1 MDKIYPTVNFIGN
14 KQKITNWMFDFV
26 PSDVEV
32 FLDGFSGG
40 ASVSYE
46 AKKRNFEVVSND
58 VLKINYLISKAL
70 VENNK
75 HKLSEK
81 DIEIIFKGKPI
92 SGYMHKNYSNK
103 NFFPEECMELDLY
116 RKNIDKLSNNYKKAM
131 ALALMRR
138 SMIRKMPYSRFNIK
152 WEKVKQLRDEEYSYK
167 HYKRRR
173 AYHNESFKKHFLSHV
188 DEYNFS
194 IFDNRKNN
202 KAHNKDI
209 FSFINKVEADLIYLD
224 PPYPGTLNRYFE
236 FYGLLDEY
244 VDSKKHVPFTNS
256 FTNKNEALKLFD
268 KLFKLSGDKKYM
280 ILSTGNKSYPD
291 VLILKK
297 LAEEYFK
304 KVSIHEKKH
313 VYKITGK
320 ENKEANKEVLVIG
333 KND

>member
-1 MDKIYPTVNFIGN
+1 MDKLYPTVNFIGN
-14 KQKITNWMFDFV
+14 KEKITNWMFDFV

-46 AKKRNFEVVSND
+46 AKKRNFEVISND

-81 DIEIIFKGKPI
+81 DIELIFNGKPI

-131 ALALMRR
+131 ALVLMRR

-173 AYHNESFKKHFLSHV
+173 AYHNESFKKHFLSNV
-188 DEYNFS
+188 DEYNLS
-194 IFDNRKNN
+194 LFDNGKNN

-224 PPYPGTLNRYFE
+224 PPYPGTLNKYFE

-244 VDSKKHVPFTNS
+244 VDSKEHTPFTNS

-291 VLILKK
+291 ISTLKK
-297 LAEEYFK
+297 LAEQYFK
-304 KVSIHEKKH
+304 KITVSEKKH

-320 ENKEANKEVLVIG
+320 ENKKGNKEVLIIG
-333 KND
+333 KN

>member
-1 MDKIYPTVNFIGN
+1 MDKLYPTVNFIGN
-14 KQKITNWMFDFV
+14 KEKITNWMFDFV

-46 AKKRNFEVVSND
+46 AKKRNFEVISND

-81 DIEIIFKGKPI
+81 DIEIIFNGKPI

-131 ALALMRR
+131 ALVLMRR

-173 AYHNESFKKHFLSHV
+173 AYHNESFKKHFLSNV
-188 DEYNFS
+188 DEYNLS
-194 IFDNRKNN
+194 LFDNGKNN

-224 PPYPGTLNRYFE
+224 PPYPGTLNKYFE

-244 VDSKKHVPFTNS
+244 VDSKEHTPFTNS

-291 VLILKK
+291 ILTLKK
-297 LAEEYFK
+297 LAEQYFK
-304 KVSIHEKKH
+304 KITVSEKKH

-320 ENKEANKEVLVIG
+320 ENKKGNKEVLIIG
-333 KND
+333 KN

>member
-46 AKKRNFEVVSND
+46 AKKRNFEVISND
-58 VLKINYLISKAL
+58 VLKINFLISKAL

-81 DIEIIFKGKPI
+81 DIEIVFNGKPI

-131 ALALMRR
+131 ALVLMRR

-173 AYHNESFKKHFLSHV
+173 AYHNESFKKHFLSNV
-188 DEYNFS
+188 DEYNLS
-194 IFDNRKNN
+194 LFDNGKNN

-224 PPYPGTLNRYFE
+224 PPYPGTLNKYFE

-244 VDSKKHVPFTNS
+244 VDSKEHTPFTNS

-291 VLILKK
+291 ILTLKK
-297 LAEEYFK
+297 LAEQYFK
-304 KVSIHEKKH
+304 KITVSEKKH

-320 ENKEANKEVLVIG
+320 ENKKGNKEVLIIG
-333 KND
+333 KN

>member
-1 MDKIYPTVNFIGN
+1 MDKLYPTVNFIGN
-14 KQKITNWMFDFV
+14 KEKITNWMFDFV

-46 AKKRNFEVVSND
+46 AKKRNFEVISND

-81 DIEIIFKGKPI
+81 DIEIIFNGKPI

-131 ALALMRR
+131 ALVLMRR

-173 AYHNESFKKHFLSHV
+173 AYHNESFKKHFLSNV
-188 DEYNFS
+188 DEYNLS
-194 IFDNRKNN
+194 LFDNGKNN

-209 FSFINKVEADLIYLD
+209 FSFVNKVEADLIYLD
-224 PPYPGTLNRYFE
+224 PPYPGTLNKYFE

-244 VDSKKHVPFTNS
+244 VDSKEHTPFTNS

-291 VLILKK
+291 ILTLKK
-297 LAEEYFK
+297 LAEQYFK
-304 KVSIHEKKH
+304 KITVSEKKH

-320 ENKEANKEVLVIG
+320 ENKKGNKEVLIIG
-333 KND
+333 KN

>member
-46 AKKRNFEVVSND
+46 AKKRNFEVISND

-81 DIEIIFKGKPI
+81 DIEIIFNGKPI

-131 ALALMRR
+131 ALVLMRR

-173 AYHNESFKKHFLSHV
+173 AYHNESFKKHFLSNV
-188 DEYNFS
+188 DEYNLS
-194 IFDNRKNN
+194 LFDNGKNN

-224 PPYPGTLNRYFE
+224 PPYPGTLNKYFE

-244 VDSKKHVPFTNS
+244 VDSKEHTPFTNS

-291 VLILKK
+291 ILTLKK
-297 LAEEYFK
+297 LAEQYFK
-304 KVSIHEKKH
+304 KITVSEKKH

-320 ENKEANKEVLVIG
+320 ENKKGNKEVLIIG
-333 KND
+333 KN

>member
-1 MDKIYPTVNFIGN
+1 MDKLYPTVNFIGN
-14 KQKITNWMFDFV
+14 KEKITNWMFDFV

-46 AKKRNFEVVSND
+46 AKKRNFEVISND
-58 VLKINYLISKAL
+58 VLKINFLISKAL

-81 DIEIIFKGKPI
+81 DIEIIFNGKPI

-131 ALALMRR
+131 ALVLMRR

-173 AYHNESFKKHFLSHV
+173 AYHNESFKKHFLSNV
-188 DEYNFS
+188 DEYNLS
-194 IFDNRKNN
+194 LFDNGKNN

-224 PPYPGTLNRYFE
+224 PPYPGTLNKYFE

-244 VDSKKHVPFTNS
+244 VDSKEHTPFTNS

-291 VLILKK
+291 ILTLKK
-297 LAEEYFK
+297 LAEQYFK
-304 KVSIHEKKH
+304 KITVSEKKH

-320 ENKEANKEVLVIG
+320 ENKKGNKEVLIIG
-333 KND
+333 KN

>member
-46 AKKRNFEVVSND
+46 AKKRNFEVISND
-58 VLKINYLISKAL
+58 VLKINFLISKAL

-81 DIEIIFKGKPI
+81 DIEIVFNGKPI

-116 RKNIDKLSNNYKKAM
+116 RKNIDKLSNNYKKSM

-173 AYHNESFKKHFLSHV
+173 AYHNESFKKHFLSNV
-188 DEYNFS
+188 DEYNLS
-194 IFDNRKNN
+194 LFDNGKNN

-224 PPYPGTLNRYFE
+224 PPYPGTLNKYFE

-244 VDSKKHVPFTNS
+244 VDSKEHTPFTNS

-291 VLILKK
+291 ILTLKK
-297 LAEEYFK
+297 LAEQYFK
-304 KVSIHEKKH
+304 KITVSEKKH

-320 ENKEANKEVLVIG
+320 ENKKGNKEVLIIG
-333 KND
+333 KN